1 MLQIFFFFFFE
12 SVHMREWRQ
21 EESKAH
27 NQSEALRI
35 CMSEITEIPC
45 KNVIRWV
52 KRSGFTNKQ
61 QLAKTLNFLSSI
73 GAITQLETS
82 PPCRH
87 ETLIVVLEA
96 HVRSCALW

>member
-1 MLQIFFFFFFE
+1 MLQIFFFFFFKCGDQVKWCQGE
-12 SVHMREWRQ
+12 GNATTQ
-21 EESKAH
+21 G
-27 NQSEALRI
+27 EALRI